1 MSDTTY
7 KGTGVVSSAD
17 YHAVKW
23 TGLTKSGKAVTIEMP
38 KAINM
43 GNLDWTF
50 AEKNDVVAQI
60 VFEGVY
66 TNTDTMANSTE
77 EPYTITI
84 EDGITSGA
92 NEIMLGAG
100 VVSIDGVDVALT
112 RGGSQFVVERE
123 YREINADGDRGAVE
137 GRIVMD
143 ASRPKLTLNTL
154 QILTRLADLYAG
166 LEEQN

>member
-1 MSDTTY
+1 MADTTY
-7 KGTGVVSSAD
+7 TGTGVITADD

-23 TGLTKSGKAVTIEMP
+23 TGLTKGGKAVTIEMP
-38 KAINM
+38 KAINK

-66 TNTDTMANSTE
+66 SNTDAMASATT

-84 EDGITSGA
+84 EEGLSSGA
-92 NEIMLGAG
+92 SEIMLGAG

-123 YREINADGDRGAVE
+123 FREINADGDRGAVE

-154 QILTRLADLYAG
+154 QILTKLADLYPAM
-166 LEEQN
+166 Q